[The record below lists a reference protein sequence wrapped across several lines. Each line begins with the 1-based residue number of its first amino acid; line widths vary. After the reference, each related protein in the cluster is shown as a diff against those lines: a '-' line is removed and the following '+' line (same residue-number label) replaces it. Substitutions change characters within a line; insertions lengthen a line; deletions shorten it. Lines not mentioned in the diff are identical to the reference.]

1 MFVLMVLKCEGKS
14 GIHKPSYSERE
25 IGSPPNVGR
34 VSDVNGFSD
43 LSADLEELV
52 Y

>member
-1 MFVLMVLKCEGKS
+1 MVYTNLLIQRGRLDLL
-14 GIHKPSYSERE
+14 PTFA
-25 IGSPPNVGR
+25 R